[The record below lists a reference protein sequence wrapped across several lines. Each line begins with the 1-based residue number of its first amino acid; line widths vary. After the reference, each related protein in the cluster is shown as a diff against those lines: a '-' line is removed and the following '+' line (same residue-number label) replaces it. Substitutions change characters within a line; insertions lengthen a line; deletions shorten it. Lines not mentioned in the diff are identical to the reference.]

1 VRISCTECHT
11 FVELPEPIGLLG
23 KFVCVECRRARN
35 RADATPIPQRPS
47 THDPPAALAA
57 RRAARASQPEID
69 MAAPQSGPPDVSEL
83 VARVAP
89 PQAAPSNPFA
99 LSFTPRQDIA
109 THPTFD
115 KSSTPAPAPN
125 ALPRPQP
132 TQPTPLPNAA
142 AFDQRPAQPYFA
154 PPAPPRP
161 APPRSAPPPP
171 FIATPAFDAPARP
184 GASSTVKLVLLGVIA
199 VGIVAGAAVLWRAG
213 SPAPV
218 APAAVTAPAAVPAAP
233 TTAAAAAQPASGGE
247 RPASDEFDRV
257 AANEQLNK
265 LAEEAGSC
273 RKPDDPAGVAR
284 VQVTFEPSGAV
295 KESTV
300 EKGSASGK
308 AVGKCLAKLFEDARV
323 PPFKGEP
330 VTITKSV
337 VLR

>member
-35 RADATPIPQRPS
+35 RADATPIPERPS

-69 MAAPQSGPPDVSEL
+69 AAVPESGPPDVSDL

-89 PQAAPSNPFA
+89 PQPAPSNPFA

-115 KSSTPAPAPN
+115 KPSTPAPAAS
-125 ALPRPQP
+125 ALPAPQP
-132 TQPTPLPNAA
+132 TPPPHAG
-142 AFDQRPAQPYFA
+142 FDPPAAQPYFA
-154 PPAPPRP
+154 AAPPRP
-161 APPRSAPPPP
+161 APPVSAPPPP
-171 FIATPAFDAPARP
+171 FIAAPAFEAPARP
-184 GASSTVKLVLLGVIA
+184 RGSSGVKLLLLGVTV
-199 VGIVAGAAVLWRAG
+199 VGIVAGAVVLWRA
-213 SPAPV
+213 SSSTPV
-218 APAAVTAPAAVPAAP
+218 APAAVTTPPVTPPVTPPAP
-233 TTAAAAAQPASGGE
+233 TTTAAAQPASGGE
-247 RPASDEFDRV
+247 RPASDEFDR
-257 AANEQLNK
+257 AEANEQLNK

-273 RKPDDPAGVAR
+273 RTPDDPAGVAR

-300 EKGSASGK
+300 EKGAASGK
-308 AVGKCLAKLFEDARV
+308 AVGKCLAKLFKDARV